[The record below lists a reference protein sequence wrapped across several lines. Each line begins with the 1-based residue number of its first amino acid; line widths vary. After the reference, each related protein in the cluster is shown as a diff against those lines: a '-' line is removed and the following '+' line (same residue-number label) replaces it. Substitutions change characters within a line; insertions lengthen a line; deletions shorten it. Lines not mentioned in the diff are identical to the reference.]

1 MTDRGSF
8 NWLRNEKV
16 MKIQYPKQLLIEYGL
31 TLGLDFQE
39 NVDYILSEKSCKY
52 FIFVVLTL
60 C

>member
-31 TLGLDFQE
+31 TWISKKML
-39 NVDYILSEKSCKY
+39 I
-52 FIFVVLTL
+52 IF
-60 C
+60 